1 MSGHKKP
8 AHARHRSDRGAS
20 AWVDYLRAAG
30 VSYAHLGGAID
41 GVAWFGD
48 RIALIDFKSSDK
60 APLTAGQGKLL
71 AAGCPIHF
79 VYSEATAR
87 LVATKLKARPRGEWE
102 TGQ

>member
-30 VSYAHLGGAID
+30 VSYAHLGGPID
-41 GVAWFGD
+41 GVCWVGD
-48 RIALIDFKSSDK
+48 RVALVDFKSSDK
-60 APLTAGQGKLL
+60 APLTAWQGALL
-71 AAGCPIHF
+71 ARDCPIHF
-79 VYSEATAR
+79 IWDERSAR
-87 LVATKLKARPRGEWE
+87 LVVTKLKGVPRGEWE